1 MLAYVSHGNV
11 AHGRRKRLDIGESI
25 VSYCVGL
32 GNRRGNPIGRVV
44 DMYALGRGG
53 DEEYEG
59 GMGES
64 MYRSVRHALS
74 SIATRFR
81 EEEEGIVFVHT

>member
-11 AHGRRKRLDIGESI
+11 AHGMRKMLYIGESV

-32 GNRRGNPIGRVV
+32 GNRRGNSIGRVV

-59 GMGES
+59 GDGWKYVS
-64 MYRSVRHALS
+64 
-74 SIATRFR
+74 
-81 EEEEGIVFVHT
+81 